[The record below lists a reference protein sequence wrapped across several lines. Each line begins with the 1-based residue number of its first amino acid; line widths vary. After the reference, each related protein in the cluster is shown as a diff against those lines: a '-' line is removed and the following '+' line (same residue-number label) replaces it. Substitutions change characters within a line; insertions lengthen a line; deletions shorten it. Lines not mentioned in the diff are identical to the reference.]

1 MPRLPKMSATQQPAE
16 TYMHASAVRQTTFF
30 VAAVFGFIFA
40 RAVGAAI
47 EVGSPAPAFK
57 LQDQE
62 GKWHSLSDYA
72 GQWLVLYFYP
82 KDMTPG
88 CTTQACDFRDNI
100 FAFKKA
106 GAAVL
111 GISVD
116 DVASHKEFAAEH
128 GLPFPILADSSTQ
141 TAKDYGV
148 LRNLFGMKLAS
159 RETFIINPQGK
170 VVKHYEHVDPKGHSQ
185 LVLKDL
191 RALQQA
197 HG

>member
-1 MPRLPKMSATQQPAE
+1 MRAIPALKAT
-16 TYMHASAVRQTTFF
+16 FLF
-30 VAAVFGFIFA
+30 AAMLGFIFTCA
-40 RAVGAAI
+40 AGAAAQ
-47 EVGSPAPAFK
+47 VGSPAPAFK

-185 LVLKDL
+185 VVLKDL
-191 RALQQA
+191 QALQQA

>member
-1 MPRLPKMSATQQPAE
+1 MSTTQEPAE
-16 TYMHASAVRQTTFF
+16 TFMRALAVRKTTFF
-30 VAAVFGFIFA
+30 VAVVIGFIVA
-40 RAVGAAI
+40 GIAAAAAQ
-47 EVGSPAPAFK
+47 VGSSAPAFK

-106 GAAVL
+106 GTAVL

-116 DVASHKEFAAEH
+116 DVASHKKFAAEH
-128 GLPFPILADSSTQ
+128 GLPFPILADSSKQ
-141 TAKDYGV
+141 TTKDYGV
-148 LRNLFGMKLAS
+148 LRSLFGMKLAS
-159 RETFIINPQGK
+159 RETFIIDPQGK
-170 VVKHYEHVDPKGHSQ
+170 IVKHYEHVDPKGHSQ
-185 LVLKDL
+185 VVLKDL
-191 RALQQA
+191 QALQQA
-197 HG
+197 RG

>member
-1 MPRLPKMSATQQPAE
+1 MNPTQQPAE
-16 TYMHASAVRQTTFF
+16 TLMHAIPVRKATFLFAV
-30 VAAVFGFIFA
+30 VVGFIFA
-40 RAVGAAI
+40 GAVGAAAQ
-47 EVGSPAPAFK
+47 VGSPAPAFK

-106 GAAVL
+106 GTAVL

-116 DVASHKEFAAEH
+116 DVASHKKFAAEH
-128 GLPFPILADSSTQ
+128 GLPFPILADSSKQ

-148 LRNLFGMKLAS
+148 LRSLFGMKLAS
-159 RETFIINPQGK
+159 RETFIIDPQGK

-185 LVLKDL
+185 VVLKDL
-191 RALQQA
+191 QALQQA

>member
-1 MPRLPKMSATQQPAE
+1 MRATQQPAE
-16 TYMHASAVRQTTFF
+16 TLMRAMPVRKATFLF
-30 VAAVFGFIFA
+30 AAVLGFIFT
-40 RAVGAAI
+40 GAAGAAAQ
-47 EVGSPAPAFK
+47 VGSPAPAFK

-106 GAAVL
+106 GTAVL

-116 DVASHKEFAAEH
+116 DVASHQKFAAEH
-128 GLPFPILADSSTQ
+128 GLPFPILADSSKQ

-148 LRNLFGMKLAS
+148 LRSLFGMKLAS
-159 RETFIINPQGK
+159 RETFIIDPRGK

-185 LVLKDL
+185 VVLKDL
-191 RALQQA
+191 QALQQA
-197 HG
+197 HD